1 MKEGI
6 DVEEVGGIL
15 SRSLPENMST
25 VDRFRVH
32 RWAYENARDA
42 LQAERDAAAAALDE
56 PTAPKPARK
65 TRADKGKPR
74 ADKGK
79 PRIGKRLDGQDGE
92 A

>member
-1 MKEGI
+1 MKEEI

-15 SRSLPENMST
+15 SRSLPEHMST
-25 VDRFRVH
+25 VDRFRVL

-42 LQAERDAAAAALDE
+42 LQAERAAIAQALDE

-65 TRADKGKPR
+65 TRADKGR
-74 ADKGK
+74 

>member
-1 MKEGI
+1 MKEEI

-42 LQAERDAAAAALDE
+42 LQAE
-56 PTAPKPARK
+56 
-65 TRADKGKPR
+65 
-74 ADKGK
+74 
-79 PRIGKRLDGQDGE
+79 
-92 A
+92 